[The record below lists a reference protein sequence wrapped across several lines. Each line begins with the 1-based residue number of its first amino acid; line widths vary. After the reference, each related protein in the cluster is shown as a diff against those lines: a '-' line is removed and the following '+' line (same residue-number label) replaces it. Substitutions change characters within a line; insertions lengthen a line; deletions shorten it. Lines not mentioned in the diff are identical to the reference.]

1 MVMIETTE
9 STIFEQE
16 IPKKKSRLWLLFWL
30 LLALS
35 AVGAVLAG
43 AGLYLLNQPP
53 QAFSEPASVEIEL
66 GTSVK
71 AITRQLEEA
80 SVIRSGT
87 LLYFVITLFYDPTA
101 IKASRYV
108 FTEPL
113 TATDAAKRLVA
124 GDFDSDLIRF
134 THIEGERVTE
144 LADVA
149 ANTLTNFDRKTFLEQ
164 ALPLEG
170 QLYPET
176 YYIPKDFSAI
186 DLLDLM
192 YKTFKEKTGPIQARM
207 DSHPLTAQGVITLAS
222 ILEREA
228 NSPESMKTVSGILQ
242 GRMEAGMPLQADAS
256 VEYILNKP
264 LKELTAEDL
273 KIDSPYN
280 TYTNRG
286 LPPTPI
292 GNPGLDAIM
301 AVLEPTKTDYVFYIT
316 DNEGNFH
323 YAKTFQEHGRNVEL
337 YLR

>member
-1 MVMIETTE
+1 MVMIETNLPT
-9 STIFEQE
+9 TAVI
-16 IPKKKSRLWLLFWL
+16 KKGLSFWNFFWL
-30 LLALS
+30 LI
-35 AVGAVLAG
+35 GLAG
-43 AGLYLLNQPP
+43 FSLLVGTVGVYMLNQAPRP
-53 QAFSEPASVEIEL
+53 FLEPVSVEIEL

-71 AITRQLEEA
+71 AVTRQLEEA
-80 SVIRSGT
+80 RVIRSGT
-87 LLYFVITLFYDPTA
+87 LLYFVITLFYEPMD

-124 GDFDSDLIRF
+124 GDFDSDLVRL

-144 LADVA
+144 LAEVVE
-149 ANTLTNFDRKTFLEQ
+149 ANLLNFDKAAFIERAT
-164 ALPLEG
+164 PLEG
-170 QLYPET
+170 KLYPET
-176 YYIPKDFSAI
+176 YYIPKDFSA
-186 DLLDLM
+186 DELVDLM
-192 YKTFKEKTGPIQARM
+192 LQTFAEKTESIQVKM
-207 DSHPLTAQGVITLAS
+207 EEHSLGINGVLILAS

-228 NSPESMKTVSGILQ
+228 NSPESMKMVSGILQ

-256 VEYILNKP
+256 VEYILNKS

-301 AVLEPTKTDYVFYIT
+301 AVLEPTKTDYVYYIT
-316 DNEGNFH
+316 DMEGNFH
-323 YAKTFQEHGRNVEL
+323 YAKTFDEHRRNVEL

>member
-1 MVMIETTE
+1 MVMIETNQVNTE
-9 STIFEQE
+9 T
-16 IPKKKSRLWLLFWL
+16 PRKKSIFRLFFWL
-30 LLALS
+30 LIVIGIVTLS
-35 AVGAVLAG
+35 LVTVGV
-43 AGLYLLNQPP
+43 YVLNQAARP
-53 QAFSEPASVEIEL
+53 FVEPVSVEIEV

-71 AITRQLEEA
+71 EITQQMEEA
-80 SVIRSGT
+80 SVVRSGT

-124 GDFDSDLIRF
+124 GDFNSDLIRF

-144 LADVA
+144 LADIA
-149 ANTLTNFDRKTFLEQ
+149 AISLTGFDKTAFIER
-164 ALPLEG
+164 ATPLEG
-170 QLYPET
+170 KLYPET
-176 YYIPKDFSAI
+176 YYIPKDFTS
-186 DLLDLM
+186 DELVDLM
-192 YKTFKEKTGPIQARM
+192 LQTFTEKTTSIQSKI
-207 DSHPLTAQGVITLAS
+207 DTHPLGAKGVLILAS

-228 NSPESMKTVSGILQ
+228 NSPESMKMVSGILQ

-256 VEYILNKP
+256 VEYILDKP
-264 LKELTAEDL
+264 LKELTADDL

-292 GNPGLDAIM
+292 GNPGLDAIR
-301 AVLEPTKTDYVFYIT
+301 AVLDPTVTDYVYYIT
-316 DNEGNFH
+316 DTDGNFH
-323 YAKTFQEHGRNVEL
+323 YARTYNEHLDNVEL